1 MMTRSAPSRT
11 IASPGLQP
19 SAAAKLVRCDGPPI
33 ARNFRTVPNAR
44 NATAEREPPRRT
56 QLVILWPEMSKV
68 VLAVASTALTILA
81 LEFVLRF
88 AEGEPLRIVDGI
100 VLWSVRSPRSDPA
113 DIERAAHD
121 RDAFTIVGLGDSIMY
136 GVSVPKE
143 ATYLEHARR
152 ILAQRSKRRIE
163 ILNLA
168 VPGYNTV
175 QENAVHE
182 ELATQLEADL
192 VLVHFWAN
200 DAQQYVSDGDYVYD
214 TGLSWDEQRP
224 AAGSFAAR
232 LRDLLLAHSRLYDHV
247 DAQVL
252 RLQTHPRSSSDESV
266 DVARMCHALTA
277 IDERAGR
284 RLLVLSSPPVDR
296 PLPAGD
302 NVPESLRQCASPRGI
317 EIVDVTA
324 WLGGAGAEGVGLDNC
339 HFNEEGHRRVGEGL
353 AAYLLAHQ
361 LHQ

>member
-1 MMTRSAPSRT
+1 
-11 IASPGLQP
+11 
-19 SAAAKLVRCDGPPI
+19 
-33 ARNFRTVPNAR
+33 
-44 NATAEREPPRRT
+44 
-56 QLVILWPEMSKV
+56 MSKIA
-68 VLAVASTALTILA
+68 LALASTALTVLA
-81 LEFVLRF
+81 LELLLRF
-88 AEGEPLRIVDGI
+88 AVGAPLRTVDGI
-100 VLWSVRSPRSDPA
+100 VLWSVRSPRSDGA
-113 DIERAAHD
+113 DIERAAND

-136 GVSVPKE
+136 GVSVSKD

-175 QENAVHE
+175 QENAVHKE
-182 ELATQLEADL
+182 VASRFEADL
-192 VLVHFWAN
+192 VLVHFWLN

-214 TGLSWDEQRP
+214 TGVSSDDEQRP
-224 AAGSFAAR
+224 GAGSFTAR
-232 LRDLLLAHSRLYDHV
+232 LRDFLLTHSRLYDDV

-252 RLQTHPRSSSDESV
+252 RIQTHPRSSSDESA
-266 DVARMCHALTA
+266 DVARMCGALTA

-302 NVPESLRQCASPRGI
+302 NVPALLRECASPRGI
-317 EIVDVTA
+317 EIVDVTE

-339 HFNEEGHRRVGEGL
+339 HFNAEGHRRVGEGL

>member
-1 MMTRSAPSRT
+1 
-11 IASPGLQP
+11 
-19 SAAAKLVRCDGPPI
+19 
-33 ARNFRTVPNAR
+33 
-44 NATAEREPPRRT
+44 
-56 QLVILWPEMSKV
+56 MSKV
-68 VLAVASTALTILA
+68 VLALASTALTILA
-81 LEFVLRF
+81 VEFVLRF
-88 AEGEPLRIVDGI
+88 AEGGPLRIVDGM
-100 VLWSVRSPRSDPA
+100 VLWSVRSPRSDRA

-182 ELATQLEADL
+182 ELASQLQADL
-192 VLVHFWAN
+192 VLVHFWTD

-214 TGLSWDEQRP
+214 TGLSSDDEQRP

-232 LRDLLLAHSRLYDHV
+232 LRDFLLTHSRLYDHV

-252 RLQTHPRSSSDESV
+252 RIQTHPRSSSAESA
-266 DVARMCHALTA
+266 DVARMCRALTA
-277 IDERAGR
+277 IDQRAGR
-284 RLLVLSSPPVDR
+284 RLLVLSSPQVDR

-302 NVPESLRQCASPRGI
+302 NVPEPLRQCASPRGI

-324 WLGGAGAEGVGLDNC
+324 WLGGVGAEVLGRD
-339 HFNEEGHRRVGEGL
+339 H
-353 AAYLLAHQ
+353 
-361 LHQ
+361 